1 MFFSH
6 FLNWISCI
14 EFLARNF
21 LQRFCEKKFLTR
33 NRAMYS
39 QNHTMQVLFIV
50 YSHNAVLK
58 FSILLCVPK
67 KRTYNGKN
75 IWPKKNSQKT
85 LSLSKKRRWFAL
97 AFLTLGWPL
106 LWWGAH
112 THMWNSSLNH
122 GSHLCWTFPGNFVSK
137 GPKNSLNLPCMVA

>member
-112 THMWNSSLNH
+112 TYTCETLHWIMEV
-122 GSHLCWTFPGNFVSK
+122 TFVELSQGISCQK
-137 GPKNSLNLPCMVA
+137 GQKIR